1 MILSFSGTILI
12 DPYAE
17 GNTTNYITY
26 WKRDA
31 RNTAAGFQCDFV
43 DDRAN
48 SPARTRPRLCRPL
61 LPDDLRTYRLALAA
75 DNEYCVAVGSNTVAG
90 SLAAEVLIMNRITP
104 RALTEISQCT

>member
-1 MILSFSGTILI
+1 MILSPFGTILI

-31 RNTAAGFQCDFV
+31 ANTAAGFPCDFV

-48 SPARTRPRLCRPL
+48 SPAPNRPRLCRPL
-61 LPDDLRTYRLALAA
+61 LPGRPCARIASPSPPTT
-75 DNEYCVAVGSNTVAG
+75 NTASRSKPGWLPDVIAG
-90 SLAAEVLIMNRITP
+90 GGAIRVTKVR
-104 RALTEISQCT
+104 